1 MSDSLTQFYSLTEPT
16 PGADTNVWGPL
27 LNTNFVSIDALL
39 ANPNPVTHAGT
50 LVTSTVTMDLS
61 QALIWTYTVVGATTF
76 AFSNVPATANR
87 ASVVLLALTN
97 GGAGTLTWPG
107 SVTWLSGNAPTFKVS
122 GVDFVRFF
130 TLNQGTTWYGEKLYN
145 SAPTR
150 VLYTNQAL
158 TSTAT
163 SDASLATFSVPAG
176 TLGANGQALRIV
188 VVGRYVGANN
198 GNIHLKFGA
207 TDLYSG
213 STGPTSNAN
222 FAATAWVT
230 RTGATA
236 QLANWG
242 INLATSTIASAIAL
256 AGASS
261 PAETLSGAVTIDFR
275 GSVATAGTLSY
286 DFVSVELVSAA

>member
-1 MSDSLTQFYSLTEPT
+1 MADTLTNFYGLTEPT

-150 VLYTNQAL
+150 VLYTNQGL
-158 TSTAT
+158 STTAT
-163 SDASLATFSVPAG
+163 SDTSLATFSVPAG
-176 TLGANGQALRIV
+176 TLGTNGQFLRITIM
-188 VVGRYVGANN
+188 GHYAGANN
-198 GNIHLKFGA
+198 ATVGAIKFGA
-207 TDLYSG
+207 TTLM
-213 STGPTSNAN
+213 STGTGATSNSV
-222 FAATAWVT
+222 FALTATVV
-230 RTGATA
+230 RTGATT
-236 QLANWG
+236 QLGNAFLSMSDG
-242 INLATSTIASAIAL
+242 ASTPL
-256 AGASS
+256 GTASS

-275 GSVATAGTLSY
+275 GHCITAGTLFY
-286 DFVSVELVSAA
+286 DAVSVELVSVA